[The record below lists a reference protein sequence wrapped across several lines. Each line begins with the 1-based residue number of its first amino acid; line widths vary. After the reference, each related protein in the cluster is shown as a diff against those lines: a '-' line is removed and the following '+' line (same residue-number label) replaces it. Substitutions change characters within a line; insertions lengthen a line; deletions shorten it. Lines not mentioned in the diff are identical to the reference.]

1 MAEAS
6 EATGDVA
13 EASEATGDMS
23 LPSVQVAL
31 DLIGRSHL
39 SLIGILTGPTKGPA
53 LPKQVPTLVELNFH
67 GAQPLMF
74 LGFVDLAVLHLGPE
88 LALFGDEL
96 VDLGENV
103 TVLVHPTSLPDY
115 GVGRGER
122 QETRDRIPRRTCTR

>member
-1 MAEAS
+1 
-6 EATGDVA
+6 
-13 EASEATGDMS
+13 MS

-31 DLIGRSHL
+31 DLIGRTHL
-39 SLIGILTGPTKGPA
+39 SLIGVLTGLAQCPA
-53 LPKQVPTLVELNFH
+53 LPEQVPALVELNFH

-88 LALFGDEL
+88 LTLLGNEL
-96 VDLGENV
+96 IDLGENV

-122 QETRDRIPRRTCTR
+122 QETRDRISRRSRTR

>member
-13 EASEATGDMS
+13 EATGDVS

-31 DLIGRSHL
+31 DLIGRTHL

-53 LPKQVPTLVELNFH
+53 LPEQVPTLVELNFH

-74 LGFVDLAVLHLGPE
+74 LGFVDLALLHLGPE
-88 LALFGDEL
+88 LALLGDEL

-122 QETRDRIPRRTCTR
+122 QETRDRIPRRSCTR